1 MKYNLKTWK
10 NRMSVGTQIMLTDD
24 IRSRPVL
31 IPHKNENWDYQADP
45 PIPKVD
51 YIEDTVWE
59 HQTMDNPNGNRLI
72 GKIRTITEV
81 KSNHVLIDGS
91 RLDFPKAS
99 ELDYWD
105 TGFRILN
112 QYDGGGTLMLT
123 YKFVETAHEIPS
135 SLSSMCIQW
144 L

>member
-1 MKYNLKTWK
+1 MKPLMKYNLKTWK
-10 NRMSVGTQIMLTDD
+10 DRMCAGTQIMLTDD
-24 IRSRPVL
+24 IRSRPIL
-31 IPHKNENWDYQADP
+31 IPIENEDWDYKAEP

-59 HQTMDNPNGNRLI
+59 SQTMNEPNGNRLI

-99 ELDYWD
+99 ELDFWG

-112 QYDGGGTLMLT
+112 EWEDGGTLELT
-123 YKFVETAHEIPS
+123 YEFIE
-135 SLSSMCIQW
+135 
-144 L
+144 